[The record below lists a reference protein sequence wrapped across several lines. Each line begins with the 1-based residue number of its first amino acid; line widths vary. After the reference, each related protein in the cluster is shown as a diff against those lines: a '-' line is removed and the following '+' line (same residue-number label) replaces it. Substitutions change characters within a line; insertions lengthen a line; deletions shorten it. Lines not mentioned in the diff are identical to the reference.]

1 MNAMNA
7 QELEEEAQAVAWW
20 IDPANSEAR
29 KELADRRP
37 ELAAW
42 LSMVERKVNER
53 LAQVEKEAMK
63 A

>member
-1 MNAMNA
+1 MTTND
-7 QELEEEAQAVAWW
+7 EISEQAAAIAWW